1 MLCRLVQSSI
11 WKEKIYV
18 PLTSSYWIQVLSRT
32 EKIFAM
38 LTRNSSMGRLCTWKR
53 KQQLWLSVSL
63 THLPQFLYIKNNMP
77 VDNYSAGKD
86 NFAEFRKRLSGK
98 LEYSPPCRELDEFEG
113 FLKLQ
118 KDPKT
123 ERLTSQNLILRGSV
137 LKNTDWYYSLTY
149 CSF

>member
-1 MLCRLVQSSI
+1 
-11 WKEKIYV
+11 
-18 PLTSSYWIQVLSRT
+18 
-32 EKIFAM
+32 
-38 LTRNSSMGRLCTWKR
+38 
-53 KQQLWLSVSL
+53 
-63 THLPQFLYIKNNMP
+63 MP